1 MTGSGSKQCGG
12 MSWRTKLLRAQDFEF
27 RIKPTI
33 KLTMLAK
40 SNLNNLTWNV
50 PVKSENFAKDQDENH
65 SHVNPRLLHICSDT
79 LE

>member
-1 MTGSGSKQCGG
+1 MTGSGTKKRGG
-12 MSWRTKLLRAQDFEF
+12 MSCRTELLSAQDFEF

-40 SNLNNLTWNV
+40 SNLNTPTWNV
-50 PVKSENFAKDQDENH
+50 PIKPENFAENQDENH
-65 SHVNPRLLHICSDT
+65 PHVDPRLLHVCSDT

>member
-1 MTGSGSKQCGG
+1 MTGSGTKKCGG
-12 MSWRTKLLRAQDFEF
+12 MSCRTKLLSAQDFEF

-40 SNLNNLTWNV
+40 SNVKNLTWNI
-50 PVKSENFAKDQDENH
+50 PIKPKNFAENQDENH
-65 SHVNPRLLHICSDT
+65 SHVDPRLLHVCSDT